1 MGIGLKFFKYFS
13 LVGAILLG
21 YYNEIF
27 LCLASIFLT
36 ALFESLDN
44 MEDSSKH

>member
-1 MGIGLKFFKYFS
+1 MKYLS

-36 ALFESLDN
+36 ALFESIDE
-44 MEDSSKH
+44 MESHKN